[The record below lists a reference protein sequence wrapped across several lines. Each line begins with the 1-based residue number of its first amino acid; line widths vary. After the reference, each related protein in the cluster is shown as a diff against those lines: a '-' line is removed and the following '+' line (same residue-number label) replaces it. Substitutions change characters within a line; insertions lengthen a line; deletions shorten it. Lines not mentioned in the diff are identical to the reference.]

1 MKEQEGCLTADWP
14 AATFKGESFSEIH
27 SYLYQLNQKKNNE
40 QHW

>member
-1 MKEQEGCLTADWP
+1 MKEQEGCSTADWP

-27 SYLYQLNQKKNNE
+27 SYLYKLEQKNE